1 MTSYSLED
9 YSNITFNGF
18 DYKLQLEVIDI
29 IKKMSIDLGI
39 NTSVNYQ
46 ADTRAKRQGDQSNRL
61 GIRGKAKEGDESWE
75 RTRAFK
81 STKIEK
87 KEGIDKTINDIRA
100 CLNKLSESN
109 YDAQRDVL
117 FQHIAALLEQTPE
130 TDSSSNSSSNSS
142 EQDMLK
148 IATSVFDIASTNK
161 FYSEIYAIL
170 YKELTCRFPVFKD
183 IIIRFISQY
192 LENIGKIQLVDSNVN
207 YDLYCENNKNND
219 KRKAMSSFLVNL
231 MKLELV
237 QMDEILNIILMLQE
251 TVLSYVD
258 QENKSCEVEEITEN
272 IYIFVLTLIT
282 NINKGGDKKKDAK
295 KFSEVLETLLNNV
308 KYEVKDLI
316 CLDKWAAIMEN
327 ITKCSQFKSKEHLSI
342 SSRTVFR
349 YMDILDVIKAHR

>member
-9 YSNITFNGF
+9 YSNIIFNGF
-18 DYKLQLEVIDI
+18 DYKLQLEVTDI
-29 IKKMSIDLGI
+29 IKKMAIDLGI

-46 ADTRAKRQGDQSNRL
+46 VDSSSRDSRSRKPGDQPNRV
-61 GIRGKAKEGDESWE
+61 GIRGKGKEGDESWE
-75 RTRAFK
+75 RMRAFK

-87 KEGIDKTINDIRA
+87 KEGIDKIINDIRA

-109 YDAQRDVL
+109 YEAQRDVL
-117 FQHIAALLEQTPE
+117 FQHIALILESEAEST
-130 TDSSSNSSSNSS
+130 SS

-192 LENIGKIQLVDSNVN
+192 LENIGKIQFVDSNVN

-231 MKLELV
+231 MKLELM

-272 IYIFVLTLIT
+272 IYIFILTLIT
-282 NINKGGDKKKDAK
+282 NINKGGDKKKDTK
-295 KFSEVLETLLNNV
+295 KFSEVLETLLTNV
-308 KYEVKDLI
+308 NYDVKDLI
-316 CLDKWAAIMEN
+316 GLDKWAAIMEN

-349 YMDILDVIKAHR
+349 YMDILDLIKKSPR

>member
-1 MTSYSLED
+1 MSSYSLED
-9 YSNITFNGF
+9 YSNILFNGF
-18 DYKLQLEVIDI
+18 DYKLQVEVTDI
-29 IKKMSIDLGI
+29 IKKMAIDLGI
-39 NTSVNYQ
+39 NTSGNYQ
-46 ADTRAKRQGDQSNRL
+46 TDSRTKRPSDQPNRV
-61 GIRGKAKEGDESWE
+61 GIRVKGKEGDESWE
-75 RTRAFK
+75 RMRAFK

-87 KEGIDKTINDIRA
+87 KEGIDKIINDIRA

-109 YDAQRDVL
+109 YEVQRDVL
-117 FQHIAALLEQTPE
+117 FQHIALLLESEAEST
-130 TDSSSNSSSNSS
+130 SS

-170 YKELTCRFPVFKD
+170 YKELTCQFPIFKD

-192 LENIGKIQLVDSNVN
+192 LENIGKIQFVDSNLD

-219 KRKAMSSFLVNL
+219 KRKAMSAFLVNL
-231 MKLELV
+231 MKLELI

-272 IYIFVLTLIT
+272 VYIFVSTLIA

-316 CLDKWAAIMEN
+316 CLDKWVAIMEN
-327 ITKCSQFKSKEHLSI
+327 IKKCSQFKSKEHLSI

-349 YMDILDVIKAHR
+349 YMDILDLIKKSQQ